1 MKGQL
6 LKVMQRNQVV
16 EMMYIAKSGKV
27 SKRRVKILKIT
38 EDSFS
43 AYCFLKHAKR
53 TFKIDNVLALAPV
66 ISKVREVI

>member
-1 MKGQL
+1 MKGHL